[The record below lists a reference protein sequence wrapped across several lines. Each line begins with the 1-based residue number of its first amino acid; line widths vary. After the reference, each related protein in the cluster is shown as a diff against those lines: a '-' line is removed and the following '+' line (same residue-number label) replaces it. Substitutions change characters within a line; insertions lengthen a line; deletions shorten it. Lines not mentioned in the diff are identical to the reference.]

1 MPESNQEFLL
11 VVDILSLLHGGRA
24 AHFATKIERSKNV
37 MLSFRKSDF
46 FWRKFSQNLAKYVI
60 NEHCD
65 PSLKSLTADPLQL
78 VHCLGMELLFTTAKL
93 QF

>member
-46 FWRKFSQNLAKYVI
+46 WSRI
-60 NEHCD
+60 
-65 PSLKSLTADPLQL
+65 LTP
-78 VHCLGMELLFTTAKL
+78 V
-93 QF
+93 